1 MQERKKRIALAAFY
15 LKPQHTRKVLLV
27 FVVECR
33 WMAAIKS
40 DIGKKQSN
48 HWVGHI
54 QNILYQDWGGAG
66 STLGHMLLPTKCF
79 WTVFMYPSLP
89 YIWLIW
95 YISNLFLYSDCFLIF
110 PWKSY
115 VRLYI
120 FVFAIHNR
128 CWGVPLR
135 SLYLASASILCWAAL
150 PMRLPAYFKGQPIIN
165 DWQMWGSKGLLP
177 YLEGGKYH
185 NAIYAS
191 EFVLHPLLLGNLT

>member
-1 MQERKKRIALAAFY
+1 MQERKKQIALTGFY

-54 QNILYQDWGGAG
+54 QNILYQDWGGGLYLRAYVA
-66 STLGHMLLPTKCF
+66 SHKMLLNSIHVSF
-79 WTVFMYPSLP
+79 PSLYMP
-89 YIWLIW
+89 DLIHFK
-95 YISNLFLYSDCFLIF
+95 SFPVLRLF
-110 PWKSY
+110 SY
-115 VRLYI
+115 CSMKILVHLYI

-150 PMRLPAYFKGQPIIN
+150 PMRLPPSLQGTAHNQWLTDVGFERPAP
-165 DWQMWGSKGLLP
+165 LP
-177 YLEGGKYH
+177 WRGE
-185 NAIYAS
+185 I
-191 EFVLHPLLLGNLT
+191 P